1 MLNGLMNVASIRRFI
16 TNRKRAKKSN
26 FL

>member
-1 MLNGLMNVASIRRFI
+1 MLNGLMNVANIRRFI
-16 TNRKRAKKSN
+16 KHRKRAKKRS